1 MRFAFGFWV
10 VFWWSI
16 MYFWCIEKHRGLMR
30 VKKIAVRS
38 WLNRNGVLNLELFK
52 FAPDQNQPLAKR
64 SPPRHRAWA
73 CAFIRNHHLRLF
85 SPGPQNVGRVPPL
98 S

>member
-1 MRFAFGFWV
+1 MRLLLVIFEYRKTPRFDA
-10 VFWWSI
+10 
-16 MYFWCIEKHRGLMR
+16 RQ
-30 VKKIAVRS
+30 KIAVRS

-52 FAPDQNQPLAKR
+52 FAPDKNQPLAIR

-73 CAFIRNHHLRLF
+73 CAFILNHPLLLCF
-85 SPGPQNVGRVPPL
+85 PKPQIVDRVQPL